1 MYDYNGQ
8 FEGGS
13 TSLWGGELDPGR
25 QGSESRKEEKFS
37 IDEDNQVT
45 LGEMETSSQL
55 SREKKQGLKNV
66 AILSGDRVVT
76 AFCKTAEELGL
87 EQVDDIKSELFTLSS
102 TLFRDI
108 VEKILCFR

>member
-1 MYDYNGQ
+1 MFEHDQSGE

-25 QGSESRKEEKFS
+25 QGSESRKKEKTS

-45 LGEMETSSQL
+45 LGEMGTSSQL
-55 SREKKQGLKNV
+55 SGEKKQGLKNI

-76 AFCKTAEELGL
+76 AFCKTAEDLGL
-87 EQVDDIKSELFTLSS
+87 EQVDGIKSEPITLSFTLSV
-102 TLFRDI
+102 I
-108 VEKILCFR
+108 

>member
-1 MYDYNGQ
+1 MGTN
-8 FEGGS
+8 
-13 TSLWGGELDPGR
+13 SL
-25 QGSESRKEEKFS
+25 Q
-37 IDEDNQVT
+37 
-45 LGEMETSSQL
+45 
-55 SREKKQGLKNV
+55 SREKKHGLKNV

>member
-1 MYDYNGQ
+1 MFEYDQNGE

-25 QGSESRKEEKFS
+25 QGSESGKEEKFF

-45 LGEMETSSQL
+45 LAEMGTSSQP

-76 AFCKTAEELGL
+76 AFCKTAEDLGL
-87 EQVDDIKSELFTLSS
+87 EQVDGIKSEPFTLSF
-102 TLFRDI
+102 TLSVI
-108 VEKILCFR
+108 

>member
-1 MYDYNGQ
+1 MFEYDHNGE
-8 FEGGS
+8 FEGDS

-25 QGSESRKEEKFS
+25 QGSKSGKEEKFF

-45 LGEMETSSQL
+45 LAEMGTSSQQ

-76 AFCKTAEELGL
+76 AFCKTAEDLGL
-87 EQVDDIKSELFTLSS
+87 EQVDGIKSEPFTLLFTLSV
-102 TLFRDI
+102 I
-108 VEKILCFR
+108 